1 MSWSVSFFVNS
12 ALLGVGL
19 AMDAFS
25 VSIVNGIRE
34 PDMPRLRMCGI
45 AGVYAF
51 FQFLMPV
58 IGWVCVHTLVSY
70 FEVLTK
76 YVPWIA
82 LALLMVIGIN
92 MLVEGLKG
100 GDQANDDAAAKTLTI
115 WMLLMQGIATSIDA
129 LSVGFTIAEYDI
141 RHALTA
147 ALIIAGETFVICIV
161 GLLFGRRIGVRLAD
175 KSEIVGGVILIGIG
189 VEIFIKGVFFG

>member
-1 MSWSVSFFVNS
+1 MSWSVSFFANS
-12 ALLGVGL
+12 VLLGIGL

-82 LALLMVIGIN
+82 LTLLMVIGIN

-100 GDQANDDAAAKTLTI
+100 GDQTVSCICGSACLDADSISTVIGTI
-115 WMLLMQGIATSIDA
+115 
-129 LSVGFTIAEYDI
+129 
-141 RHALTA
+141 
-147 ALIIAGETFVICIV
+147 
-161 GLLFGRRIGVRLAD
+161 RIQ
-175 KSEIVGGVILIGIG
+175 
-189 VEIFIKGVFFG
+189 

>member
-1 MSWSVSFFVNS
+1 MSWSVSFFANS
-12 ALLGVGL
+12 VLLGIGL

-82 LALLMVIGIN
+82 LTLLMVIGIN

-100 GDQANDDAAAKTLTI
+100 GDQTDGDAAAKTLTI
-115 WMLLMQGIATSIDA
+115 WMLLVQGIATSIDA

-147 ALIIAGETFVICIV
+147 ALIIADETFVICMV